1 MDRKNLYKLLKKNI
15 FKVISFY
22 SIISLLLFFVYCVN
36 EYGIIVIRSKIEQYG
51 YWAPLAIF
59 LLRFTSIIIP
69 ALPSTAY
76 SLLSGG
82 LLGFQKGIVV
92 ICLAD
97 LTSCSTSFFISRKY
111 GRRLVRKFVGNGF
124 MNRIEKITKRHLEDN
139 FFLMTGFLMTGLF
152 DFVCYAIGLTRTPL
166 KKFLPALM
174 ISIILSNP
182 PVVALGAGVLEG
194 GKQLLVI
201 ALFFIFLLS
210 IITARIR
217 SRNQTLFDNTQ

>member
-1 MDRKNLYKLLKKNI
+1 MDRKNSYKLLKKNI
-15 FKVISFY
+15 FKVISFC

-36 EYGIIVIRSKIEQYG
+36 EYGIIVIRSNIEKYG

-97 LTSCSTSFFISRKY
+97 LISCSKSFLYQGSM
-111 GRRLVRKFVGNGF
+111 G
-124 MNRIEKITKRHLEDN
+124 ED
-139 FFLMTGFLMTGLF
+139 
-152 DFVCYAIGLTRTPL
+152 
-166 KKFLPALM
+166 
-174 ISIILSNP
+174 
-182 PVVALGAGVLEG
+182 
-194 GKQLLVI
+194 
-201 ALFFIFLLS
+201 
-210 IITARIR
+210 
-217 SRNQTLFDNTQ
+217 